1 MFWNEIARYETK
13 VLNAKLRDEIKEAT
27 RVEGTKKEP
36 EEADYRYI
44 AEDLDRKLSL

>member
-13 VLNAKLRDEIKEAT
+13 VLNAKIRDEIKEAT

-36 EEADYRYI
+36 EVRPFASFVTEKI
-44 AEDLDRKLSL
+44 